1 MKHLLTLIIC
11 AFALNAISQDS
22 FNWYGMGMQ
31 FMNKNMSAVSP
42 SYGDDHYALMNY
54 PTLRGE
60 MIANSERIQI
70 DISGMMYLI
79 LTLSNQNSP
88 SAAQHIATRTDF
100 SNELIQDRLAW
111 EWMSTKLKNPE
122 GNYNYGFGWQ
132 VGMRRFGFGDY
143 GLLKTGLEI
152 HPNYPDAGPYSYR
165 STLSTGFNFQY
176 LKKVA
181 PMLSARGAF
190 VVNGLVGIGKYGGM
204 CYPELSLNL
213 HFWRLAIIGTA
224 AYETTF
230 LYGSTQKVFKD
241 EPADNTALIHGPR
254 FDLSFAFNLA
264 K

>member
-1 MKHLLTLIIC
+1 
-11 AFALNAISQDS
+11 
-22 FNWYGMGMQ
+22 
-31 FMNKNMSAVSP
+31 MNKNMSAVSTN
-42 SYGDDHYALMNY
+42 YGDDHYALMNY

-60 MIANSERIQI
+60 MIAGGEWWQF

-79 LTLSNQNSP
+79 LTLKNQNTP
-88 SAAQHIATRTDF
+88 SAAQHIATRTDM
-100 SNELIQDRLAW
+100 SNELIQDRVAW
-111 EWMSTKLKNPE
+111 ECMKTKLKNPT

-132 VGMRRFGFGDY
+132 VGMRRFGYGDY
-143 GLLKTGLEI
+143 GLLKMGLEI

-176 LKKVA
+176 FQSFA
-181 PMLSARGAF
+181 SILSARAGF

-213 HFWRLAIIGTA
+213 HVWRLAIIGTA

-230 LYGSTQKVFKD
+230 LYGSTQKVFKG